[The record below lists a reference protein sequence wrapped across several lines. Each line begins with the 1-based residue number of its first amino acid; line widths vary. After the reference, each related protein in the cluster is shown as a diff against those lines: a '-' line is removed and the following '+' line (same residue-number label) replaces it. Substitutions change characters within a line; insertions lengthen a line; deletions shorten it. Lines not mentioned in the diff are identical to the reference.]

1 MSADE
6 SERALK
12 GTTLEVYRLL
22 LKKNKP
28 VGVREVQRALN
39 LSSPSVA
46 TYHLTKLEDMGLLK
60 KESSGYMV
68 NKFLLEYS
76 VKVSRFLIPR
86 FLFYAIF
93 SFAVLM
99 IELTLMRPVML
110 TREYIFSVVATSIFF
125 VVFSYETAKTWLRGT
140 L

>member
-1 MSADE
+1 M
-6 SERALK
+6 
-12 GTTLEVYRLL
+12 
-22 LKKNKP
+22 
-28 VGVREVQRALN
+28 
-39 LSSPSVA
+39 A
-46 TYHLTKLEDMGLLK
+46 TYHLSKLEDMGLLK

-99 IELTLMRPVML
+99 IELTLMRPAML

>member
-46 TYHLTKLEDMGLLK
+46 TYHLSKLEDMGLLK

-99 IELTLMRPVML
+99 IELTLMRPAML